1 LFEISVDGERMDMT
15 RRRILIASSC
25 LALALSCGDVNRR
38 PDRGQESHD
47 SEVQAIRRDAAAN
60 QKPLVEGAILDAG
73 TRQTKKVKPKR
84 IGVIGDSI
92 STPTKRV
99 RGLYPLM
106 LEKNLKMVDPETS
119 VTAYGMPGR
128 TIVQIRNRFQTEM
141 LGKGYD
147 TVIIQGGVNMIAYTV
162 DFEKARQ
169 AFSDMVASAY
179 SGGIANVI
187 VVTVVPWAGYGGMR
201 TEERRRYR
209 RKGLVRTR
217 DLNRWLLDRENGLR
231 SLFPKAIVV
240 DTSILGDGGKFPAI
254 KERFDRGDGIHLSEE
269 GNKRLARLLEE
280 AISAIHDTS
289 KK

>member
-1 LFEISVDGERMDMT
+1 MGMT

-25 LALALSCGDVNRR
+25 LALALSCDGADRR
-38 PDRGQESHD
+38 PETRQISHD
-47 SEVQAIRRDAAAN
+47 VGVQAIRRDAAVR
-60 QKPLVEGAILDAG
+60 QKPLVEGAALDAG
-73 TRQTKKVKPKR
+73 AKQTKKVKPKR

-99 RGLYPLM
+99 RGLYPIM
-106 LEKNLKMVDPETS
+106 LEKILKKADREAS

-128 TIVQIRNRFQTEM
+128 TIVQIRNKFQAEM

-179 SGGIANVI
+179 SGGISNVL
-187 VVTVVPWAGYGGMR
+187 VLTVVPWAGYDGMR
-201 TEERRRYR
+201 TEDKKRYR
-209 RKGLVRTR
+209 QKGLARTR
-217 DLNRWLLDRENGLR
+217 DLNRWLLDREKGLR

-240 DTSILGDGGKFPAI
+240 DTSVLGDGLEFPAI
-254 KERFDRGDGIHLSEE
+254 KEGFDRGDGIHLSEG
-269 GNKRLARLLEE
+269 GNMRLAKLIEE
-280 AISAIHDTS
+280 SISAIRNEGG
-289 KK
+289 K